1 VNYFTRC
8 INNISSCFYNHDSHI
23 NVCIEFGLLLALF
36 TIIIFSVSKFTFNI
50 INDKTIPMKK
60 EGTSSSM
67 NDVATTTT
75 NNNNNTDDNFNKDN
89 HNENH
94 NDDIESMN
102 GISQASNS
110 KRRSKSRSNREKTPI
125 VHDDTLEQI
134 QHMSINAYTNFKVIL
149 SPSSSYHHTFII
161 TILSLLS

>member
-1 VNYFTRC
+1 
-8 INNISSCFYNHDSHI
+8 
-23 NVCIEFGLLLALF
+23 
-36 TIIIFSVSKFTFNI
+36 
-50 INDKTIPMKK
+50 MKK

-67 NDVATTTT
+67 NDVATTT
-75 NNNNNTDDNFNKDN
+75 NNNTDDNFNED
-89 HNENH
+89 NH

-134 QHMSINAYTNFKVIL
+134 QHMSFNAYANFKVIL